1 MVASKLVAVLSTCT
15 LALAASLTGGC
26 TASDAPA
33 EPKAE
38 DCSTEGQNRF
48 LFDLMKD
55 AYLWYDRVPDVDHR
69 AYPSPEALL
78 EDLVDT
84 SRDRWSYITT
94 KSDYEAYFE
103 EGQTLGLGL
112 RWSYDPEGSLRLALV
127 HPASPAGAA
136 GLRRGDR
143 VLAINKIDV
152 EQVASDD
159 LWAEVAGPDEEGVDV
174 SLTIERAGAEVFTVA
189 VRKAV
194 YPMTTVLNP
203 RILQA
208 GSATVGYLMLTT
220 FIEPTTKEL
229 DGAFAMFRDSQ
240 IDELVL
246 DLRYN
251 GGGRLAVERHL
262 ASLIHRPAE
271 SGALLDVMAHNDR
284 HADWDKRAL
293 FEDLDQP
300 ALPLSRLVV
309 ITTGATASASETLI
323 NSLRAYMDVQIVGS
337 TTHGKPVGMHGWSY
351 CDKSLHPISFRVLN
365 AKDEGDFYEGFAP
378 DCAAVETLD
387 AELGD
392 TGEACLAEALHLLE
406 HGACSTPAE
415 PGEAGEAGERRAAPP
430 REIPWHGLRREVG
443 AL

>member
-26 TASDAPA
+26 AASEPTS
-33 EPKAE
+33 EPKAD
-38 DCSTEGQNRF
+38 DCSTAGQNRF

-55 AYLWYDRVPDVDHR
+55 AYLWYDGVPDVDHG

-78 EDLVDT
+78 EDLVDAT
-84 SRDRWSYITT
+84 RDRWSYIST
-94 KSDYEAYFE
+94 KSDYEAFFR
-103 EGQTLGLGL
+103 EGQTLGLGV
-112 RWSYDPEGSLRLALV
+112 RWSFDLDGSLRLALV

-143 VLAINKIDV
+143 VLAINKVDV
-152 EQVASDD
+152 EQLTTDD
-159 LWAEVAGPDEEGVDV
+159 RWAEVVGPDEEGVEV
-174 SLTIERAGAEVFTVA
+174 SLTIERAGAEAFTVP

-194 YPMTTVLNP
+194 YSMTTVLNP
-203 RILQA
+203 RVMQA
-208 GSATVGYLMLTT
+208 GSATVGYLLLTS

-271 SGALLDVMAHNDR
+271 SGALHDITAHNDR
-284 HADWDKRAL
+284 HADWDKRAP

-323 NSLRAYMDVQIVGS
+323 NSLRAYMDVKIVGS
-337 TTHGKPVGMHGWSY
+337 TTHGKPVGMHGWDY

-365 AKDEGDFYEGFAP
+365 AKEEGDFYEGFAP
-378 DCAAVETLD
+378 DCAATETLD

-392 TGEACLAEALHLLE
+392 ADETYLAEALHLLQ
-406 HGACSTPAE
+406 HGACSTPAQ
-415 PGEAGEAGERRAAPP
+415 PGEASERRAAPP
-430 REIPWHGLRREVG
+430 REIPWDGFRREVG